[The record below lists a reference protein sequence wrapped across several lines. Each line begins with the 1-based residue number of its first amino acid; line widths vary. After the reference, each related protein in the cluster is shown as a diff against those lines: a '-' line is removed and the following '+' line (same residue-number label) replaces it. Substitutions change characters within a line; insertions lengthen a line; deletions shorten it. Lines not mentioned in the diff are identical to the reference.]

1 LTENASHIDVV
12 VGDMF
17 ASTAQTLVNTVNTV
31 GVMGKGVALEFK
43 KRFPDMFEDYQR
55 RCEVG
60 LVRIGEPYLFKRLLP
75 PHVLNFPTKDHWRG
89 VSKLRDIVAGLE
101 FLARHYEEWG
111 ITSLAV
117 PPLGCGNGGLEWRVV
132 GPTLYAHLSQL
143 NIPIELYAP
152 FGTPHAELQPRYLQ
166 SSLLEDGLRP
176 GDTPMPSRLEPG
188 WVALVTALAELEAN
202 PHHWHV
208 GKTTFQK
215 LAYFATVAGIPTGLT
230 FRRSTYGP
238 YSADLA
244 KITSKLVN
252 NDLLD
257 QAQLGKMVEMKVGS
271 TYPSASHAYASALE
285 AMRPTARRVADL
297 LRRMRTRDA
306 EIAATVHFVANE
318 LADQAGTTPT
328 EEDVLAG
335 VLDWK
340 QRKQPPLREDEV
352 ISAIHGLAML
362 GWLDVERSASLPV
375 NEPELAGF

>member
-1 LTENASHIDVV
+1 MTERASHIDVV

-17 ASTAQTLVNTVNTV
+17 ASSAQTLVNTVNIV

-43 KRFPDMFEDYQR
+43 KRFPDMFVDYQR

-60 LVRIGEPYLFKRLLP
+60 LVRIGEPYLFTPLFP
-75 PHVLNFPTKDHWRG
+75 PNVLNFPTKSHWRG

-101 FLARHYEEWG
+101 YLERHYQDWG

-132 GPTLYAHLSQL
+132 GPTLYAHLSRL
-143 NIPIELYAP
+143 EIPIELYAP
-152 FGTPHAELQPRYLQ
+152 LGTPHAQLEPGYLQ
-166 SSLLEDGLRP
+166 SSLLDEALQP
-176 GDTPMPSRLEPG
+176 GDTPVPTRLEPG

-230 FRRSTYGP
+230 FERSTYGP

-257 QAQLGKMVEMKVGS
+257 QAQLGKMVEVKVGP
-271 TYPSASHAYASALE
+271 TYSSADHAYAQALKT
-285 AMRPTARRVADL
+285 MRPAARRVADL

-318 LADQAGTTPT
+318 LADNASNRPT
-328 EEDVLAG
+328 EDAVLAG
-335 VLDWK
+335 VMEWK
-340 QRKQPPLREDEV
+340 QRKQPPLQQDEV
-352 ISAIHGLAML
+352 LSAMQGLAML
-362 GWLDVERSASLPV
+362 GWLDVERSDSLPV